1 MHQDSRT
8 LGFACIKFSPIS
20 TGFKRVILSG
30 RGSQLSSAFFRKHLV
45 KLYEGLHY
53 SINLWLHVA
62 NMGET
67 RYHPV
72 SMSADMVCSR
82 WKKGYIAIFF
92 DILKQKLR
100 FHLKLQLLTNTET
113 AGNVGI

>member
-20 TGFKRVILSG
+20 TGFKLVIPSG

-82 WKKGYIAIFF
+82 WKKGYIAIF
-92 DILKQKLR
+92 
-100 FHLKLQLLTNTET
+100 
-113 AGNVGI
+113 